1 MCYLGKRGKKR
12 RNGTIFALEIQLVGL
27 IRNKSAFSP
36 WPQAGSGAKS
46 NTGCRDAGRRPKSFR
61 GDARVGEFEV
71 QKAVVGSSLGNES
84 ISSSLSRPLI
94 LRLRPIE
101 EHYLEGTRRSEN
113 VLRGARGCL
122 VSSAP
127 TLVHDT

>member
-1 MCYLGKRGKKR
+1 MLGGS
-12 RNGTIFALEIQLVGL
+12 LEASEGM
-27 IRNKSAFSP
+27 P
-36 WPQAGSGAKS
+36 GW
-46 NTGCRDAGRRPKSFR
+46 
-61 GDARVGEFEV
+61 GEFEV

-94 LRLRPIE
+94 LRLNPIE
-101 EHYLEGTRRSEN
+101 QHYLEGTKRSEK